1 MITGRKLIKITFFS
15 FSSNDNNIS
24 NKSNQLMNN
33 STSQPGSSTSGTF
46 VTSSKYKNNTS
57 LSTHQ
62 REVETELMPAPMG
75 PIITGQMA
83 SEFFKKSDQN
93 QQQQQSQSQ
102 NQHQTNQQQP
112 GGQRQ
117 NPQQSQQKTLHFVQG
132 PQSGTMVSQ
141 SGSMVSQSVSIVS
154 QSGPMSSLV
163 SQSGSM
169 SSLISQAGSLASQAG
184 SMGDSQSGS
193 TVNLQQHEEKASFS
207 DIDDLFP
214 SMNNYQPGVVSATL
228 ECDATAN
235 QYQTQLFDQGRQ
247 IDPNRQ
253 IDQNTTELDQFLLSI
268 NASTTSA
275 STSNQN
281 QQAKK

>member
-1 MITGRKLIKITFFS
+1 
-15 FSSNDNNIS
+15 
-24 NKSNQLMNN
+24 MNN

-46 VTSSKYKNNTS
+46 VTSSKYTNNAN

-93 QQQQQSQSQ
+93 QQQSQSQ
-102 NQHQTNQQQP
+102 NNLQGQGPGP

-117 NPQQSQQKTLHFVQG
+117 NSQQSQQKTLHFVQQG
-132 PQSGTMVSQ
+132 SQSGTMVSQ
-141 SGSMVSQSVSIVS
+141 SGSMVSQSVSIVSQSGPMSALVSQSGPMSSMVS

-184 SMGDSQSGS
+184 SMGSSQSGS
-193 TVNLQQHEEKASFS
+193 AVNLHQHEEKASFS

-235 QYQTQLFDQGRQ
+235 QYQTQLFDQAGQQ
-247 IDPNRQ
+247 IDQNRQ

-275 STSNQN
+275 STSSQQQN

>member
-1 MITGRKLIKITFFS
+1 
-15 FSSNDNNIS
+15 
-24 NKSNQLMNN
+24 MNN
-33 STSQPGSSTSGTF
+33 STNQPGSSTSGTF
-46 VTSSKYKNNTS
+46 VTSSKYTNNTN

-93 QQQQQSQSQ
+93 QQQSQSQ
-102 NQHQTNQQQP
+102 NNLQGQGP

-117 NPQQSQQKTLHFVQG
+117 NSQQSQQKTLHFVQQG
-132 PQSGTMVSQ
+132 SQSGT
-141 SGSMVSQSVSIVS
+141 MVSQSVSIVS

-184 SMGDSQSGS
+184 SMGSSQSGS

-235 QYQTQLFDQGRQ
+235 QYQTQLFDETGQQ
-247 IDPNRQ
+247 IDQNRQ
-253 IDQNTTELDQFLLSI
+253 IDQNNSELDQFLLSI

-275 STSNQN
+275 STSSQQQN

>member
-1 MITGRKLIKITFFS
+1 
-15 FSSNDNNIS
+15 
-24 NKSNQLMNN
+24 MNN
-33 STSQPGSSTSGTF
+33 STNQPGSSTSGTF
-46 VTSSKYKNNTS
+46 VTSSKYTNNTN

-93 QQQQQSQSQ
+93 QQQSQSQ
-102 NQHQTNQQQP
+102 NNLQGQGP

-117 NPQQSQQKTLHFVQG
+117 NSQQSQQKTLHFVQQG
-132 PQSGTMVSQ
+132 SQSGT
-141 SGSMVSQSVSIVS
+141 MVSQSVSIVS

-184 SMGDSQSGS
+184 SMGSSQSGS

-235 QYQTQLFDQGRQ
+235 QYQTQLFDQGY
-247 IDPNRQ
+247 N
-253 IDQNTTELDQFLLSI
+253 NTRWFNPEMHSRALF
-268 NASTTSA
+268 
-275 STSNQN
+275 
-281 QQAKK
+281 

>member
-1 MITGRKLIKITFFS
+1 
-15 FSSNDNNIS
+15 
-24 NKSNQLMNN
+24 MNN

-46 VTSSKYKNNTS
+46 VTSSKYTNNTN

-83 SEFFKKSDQN
+83 SEFFKKSDQQN
-93 QQQQQSQSQ
+93 QQQSQSQ
-102 NQHQTNQQQP
+102 NP
-112 GGQRQ
+112 GIQGPGPGDQRQ
-117 NPQQSQQKTLHFVQG
+117 NSQQSQGQKTLHFVQQQG
-132 PQSGTMVSQ
+132 SQSGT
-141 SGSMVSQSVSIVS
+141 MVSQSVSIVS
-154 QSGPMSSLV
+154 QSTGPMSSLV

-169 SSLISQAGSLASQAG
+169 SSLISQAGSMG
-184 SMGDSQSGS
+184 SSQSGS
-193 TVNLQQHEEKASFS
+193 TVNLQQHEEKATFS

-235 QYQTQLFDQGRQ
+235 QYQTQLFDQAGQQ
-247 IDPNRQ
+247 IDQNRQ
-253 IDQNTTELDQFLLSI
+253 IDQNNTELDRFLASI
-268 NASTTSA
+268 NAPTTSA
-275 STSNQN
+275 STSSQQQN

>member
-1 MITGRKLIKITFFS
+1 
-15 FSSNDNNIS
+15 
-24 NKSNQLMNN
+24 MNN
-33 STSQPGSSTSGTF
+33 STNQPGSSTSGTF
-46 VTSSKYKNNTS
+46 VTSSKYTNNTN

-75 PIITGQMA
+75 PIITGQIA
-83 SEFFKKSDQN
+83 SEFFKKSDQQN
-93 QQQQQSQSQ
+93 QQQTQSQNNLQGQGPGPGDQRQNSQQSQ
-102 NQHQTNQQQP
+102 
-112 GGQRQ
+112 G
-117 NPQQSQQKTLHFVQG
+117 QKTLHFVTQQG
-132 PQSGTMVSQ
+132 SQQAGTMVSQ

-169 SSLISQAGSLASQAG
+169 SSLISQAGSMG
-184 SMGDSQSGS
+184 SSQSGS

-235 QYQTQLFDQGRQ
+235 QYQTQLFDEASQQ
-247 IDPNRQ
+247 IEQNRQ
-253 IDQNTTELDQFLLSI
+253 IDQNNTELDQFLLSI

-275 STSNQN
+275 STSSQQQN
-281 QQAKK
+281 QQAEK

>member
-1 MITGRKLIKITFFS
+1 
-15 FSSNDNNIS
+15 
-24 NKSNQLMNN
+24 MNN

-46 VTSSKYKNNTS
+46 VTSSKYTNNTN

-83 SEFFKKSDQN
+83 SEFFKKSDQQN
-93 QQQQQSQSQ
+93 QQQTQSQ
-102 NQHQTNQQQP
+102 NNLQGQGP
-112 GGQRQ
+112 GPGDQRQ
-117 NPQQSQQKTLHFVQG
+117 NSQQSQQKTLHFVQQG
-132 PQSGTMVSQ
+132 PSQSGTMVSQ

-154 QSGPMSSLV
+154 QSGPGMSSLV

-169 SSLISQAGSLASQAG
+169 SSLISQAGSMG
-184 SMGDSQSGS
+184 SSQSGS
-193 TVNLQQHEEKASFS
+193 TVNLQQHDEKASFS

-228 ECDATAN
+228 ECPATAN
-235 QYQTQLFDQGRQ
+235 QSQTQLFDQAGQ
-247 IDPNRQ
+247 Q
-253 IDQNTTELDQFLLSI
+253 IDQNRGQFDQNAAELDQLLLSI
-268 NASTTSA
+268 NAPTTSA
-275 STSNQN
+275 STSSQQQN

>member
-1 MITGRKLIKITFFS
+1 
-15 FSSNDNNIS
+15 
-24 NKSNQLMNN
+24 MNN
-33 STSQPGSSTSGTF
+33 STNQPGSSTSGTF
-46 VTSSKYKNNTS
+46 VTSSKYTNNTN

-93 QQQQQSQSQ
+93 QQQSQSQ
-102 NQHQTNQQQP
+102 NNLQGQGP

-117 NPQQSQQKTLHFVQG
+117 NSQQSQQKTLHFVQQG
-132 PQSGTMVSQ
+132 SQSGT
-141 SGSMVSQSVSIVS
+141 MVSQSVSIVS

-184 SMGDSQSGS
+184 SMGSSQSGS

-235 QYQTQLFDQGRQ
+235 QYQTQLFDETGQQ
-247 IDPNRQ
+247 IDQNRQ
-253 IDQNTTELDQFLLSI
+253 IDQNNTELDQFLLSI

-275 STSNQN
+275 STSSQQQN

>member
-1 MITGRKLIKITFFS
+1 
-15 FSSNDNNIS
+15 
-24 NKSNQLMNN
+24 
-33 STSQPGSSTSGTF
+33 
-46 VTSSKYKNNTS
+46 
-57 LSTHQ
+57 
-62 REVETELMPAPMG
+62 MPAPMG

-235 QYQTQLFDQGRQ
+235 QYQTQLFDQAGQQ
-247 IDPNRQ
+247 IDQNRQ
-253 IDQNTTELDQFLLSI
+253 IDQNNTELDRFLASI
-268 NASTTSA
+268 NAPTTSA
-275 STSNQN
+275 STSSQQQN

>member
-1 MITGRKLIKITFFS
+1 
-15 FSSNDNNIS
+15 
-24 NKSNQLMNN
+24 MNN
-33 STSQPGSSTSGTF
+33 STNQPGSSTSGTF
-46 VTSSKYKNNTS
+46 VTSSKYTSNTN

-83 SEFFKKSDQN
+83 SEFFKKSDQQN
-93 QQQQQSQSQ
+93 QQQTQSQNNLQGQGPGTGDQRQNSQQSQ
-102 NQHQTNQQQP
+102 
-112 GGQRQ
+112 G
-117 NPQQSQQKTLHFVQG
+117 QKTLHFVQQQG
-132 PQSGTMVSQ
+132 SQSGTMVSQ
-141 SGSMVSQSVSIVS
+141 SGSMVSQSG
-154 QSGPMSSLV
+154 QMSSLV

-184 SMGDSQSGS
+184 SMGSSQSGS

-235 QYQTQLFDQGRQ
+235 QYQTQLFDQAGQQ
-247 IDPNRQ
+247 IDQNRQ
-253 IDQNTTELDQFLLSI
+253 IDQNNTELDRFLASI
-268 NASTTSA
+268 NAPTTSA
-275 STSNQN
+275 STSSQQQN

>member
-1 MITGRKLIKITFFS
+1 
-15 FSSNDNNIS
+15 
-24 NKSNQLMNN
+24 MNN

-46 VTSSKYKNNTS
+46 VTSSKYTSNTN

-83 SEFFKKSDQN
+83 SEFFKKSDQQN
-93 QQQQQSQSQ
+93 QQQSQSQ
-102 NQHQTNQQQP
+102 NP
-112 GGQRQ
+112 GIQGPGPGDQRQ
-117 NPQQSQQKTLHFVQG
+117 NSQQSQGQKTLHFVQQQG
-132 PQSGTMVSQ
+132 SQSGT
-141 SGSMVSQSVSIVS
+141 MVSQSVSIVS
-154 QSGPMSSLV
+154 QSTGPMSSLV

-169 SSLISQAGSLASQAG
+169 SSLISQAGSMG
-184 SMGDSQSGS
+184 SSQSGS
-193 TVNLQQHEEKASFS
+193 TVNLQQHEEKATFS

-235 QYQTQLFDQGRQ
+235 QYQTQLFDQAGQQ
-247 IDPNRQ
+247 IDQNRQ

>member
-1 MITGRKLIKITFFS
+1 
-15 FSSNDNNIS
+15 
-24 NKSNQLMNN
+24 MNN
-33 STSQPGSSTSGTF
+33 STNQPGSSTSGTF
-46 VTSSKYKNNTS
+46 VTSSKYTNNTN

-83 SEFFKKSDQN
+83 SEFFKKSDQQN
-93 QQQQQSQSQ
+93 QQQSQSQ
-102 NQHQTNQQQP
+102 NNLQGQGPGP

-117 NPQQSQQKTLHFVQG
+117 NSQQSQQKTLHFVQQG
-132 PQSGTMVSQ
+132 SQSGTMVSQ

-184 SMGDSQSGS
+184 SMGSSQSGS

-235 QYQTQLFDQGRQ
+235 QYQTQLFDEASQQ
-247 IDPNRQ
+247 IDQNRQ
-253 IDQNTTELDQFLLSI
+253 IDQNNTELDQFLLSI

-275 STSNQN
+275 STSSQQQN

>member
-1 MITGRKLIKITFFS
+1 MG
-15 FSSNDNNIS
+15 NNL
-24 NKSNQLMNN
+24 Q
-33 STSQPGSSTSGTF
+33 
-46 VTSSKYKNNTS
+46 
-57 LSTHQ
+57 
-62 REVETELMPAPMG
+62 
-75 PIITGQMA
+75 GQG
-83 SEFFKKSDQN
+83 
-93 QQQQQSQSQ
+93 
-102 NQHQTNQQQP
+102 P

-117 NPQQSQQKTLHFVQG
+117 NSQQSQQKTLHFVQQG
-132 PQSGTMVSQ
+132 SQSGTMVSQ

-184 SMGDSQSGS
+184 SMGSSQSGS

-235 QYQTQLFDQGRQ
+235 QYQTQLFDETGQQ
-247 IDPNRQ
+247 IDQNRQ
-253 IDQNTTELDQFLLSI
+253 IDQNNTELDQFLLSI

-275 STSNQN
+275 STSSQQQN

>member
-1 MITGRKLIKITFFS
+1 
-15 FSSNDNNIS
+15 
-24 NKSNQLMNN
+24 MNN

-46 VTSSKYKNNTS
+46 VTSSKYTNNTN

-83 SEFFKKSDQN
+83 SEFFKKSDQQN
-93 QQQQQSQSQ
+93 QQQSQSQ
-102 NQHQTNQQQP
+102 NP
-112 GGQRQ
+112 GIQGPGPGDQRQ
-117 NPQQSQQKTLHFVQG
+117 NSQQSQGQKTLHFVQQQG
-132 PQSGTMVSQ
+132 SQSGT
-141 SGSMVSQSVSIVS
+141 MVSQSVSIVS
-154 QSGPMSSLV
+154 QSTGPMSSLV

-169 SSLISQAGSLASQAG
+169 SSLISQAGSMG
-184 SMGDSQSGS
+184 SSQSGS
-193 TVNLQQHEEKASFS
+193 TVNLQQHEEKATFS

-235 QYQTQLFDQGRQ
+235 QYQTQLFGQAGQQ
-247 IDPNRQ
+247 IDQNRQ
-253 IDQNTTELDQFLLSI
+253 IDQNNTELDRFLASI
-268 NASTTSA
+268 NAPTTST
-275 STSNQN
+275 STSSQQQI

>member
-1 MITGRKLIKITFFS
+1 
-15 FSSNDNNIS
+15 
-24 NKSNQLMNN
+24 MNN
-33 STSQPGSSTSGTF
+33 STNQPGSSTSGTF
-46 VTSSKYKNNTS
+46 VTSSKYTNNTN

-75 PIITGQMA
+75 PIITGQIA
-83 SEFFKKSDQN
+83 SEFFKKSDQQN
-93 QQQQQSQSQ
+93 QQQTQSQNNLQGQGPGPGDQRQNSQQSQ
-102 NQHQTNQQQP
+102 
-112 GGQRQ
+112 G
-117 NPQQSQQKTLHFVQG
+117 QKTLHFVTQQG
-132 PQSGTMVSQ
+132 SQQAGTMVSQ

-154 QSGPMSSLV
+154 QSAGPMSSLV

-169 SSLISQAGSLASQAG
+169 SSLISQAGSMG
-184 SMGDSQSGS
+184 SSQSGS

-235 QYQTQLFDQGRQ
+235 RYQTQLFDQAGQ
-247 IDPNRQ
+247 Q
-253 IDQNTTELDQFLLSI
+253 IDQNRGQFDQNAAELDQLLLSI
-268 NASTTSA
+268 NAPTTSA
-275 STSNQN
+275 STSSQQQN

>member
-1 MITGRKLIKITFFS
+1 
-15 FSSNDNNIS
+15 
-24 NKSNQLMNN
+24 MNN

-46 VTSSKYKNNTS
+46 VTSSKYTNNTN

-83 SEFFKKSDQN
+83 SEFFKKSDQQN
-93 QQQQQSQSQ
+93 QQQTQSQNNLQGQGPGPGDQRQNSQQSQ
-102 NQHQTNQQQP
+102 
-112 GGQRQ
+112 G
-117 NPQQSQQKTLHFVQG
+117 QKTLHFVQQQG
-132 PQSGTMVSQ
+132 SQSGT
-141 SGSMVSQSVSIVS
+141 MVSQSVSIVS
-154 QSGPMSSLV
+154 QSTGPMSSLV

-169 SSLISQAGSLASQAG
+169 SSLISQAGSMG
-184 SMGDSQSGS
+184 SSQSGS
-193 TVNLQQHEEKASFS
+193 TVNLQQHEEKATFS

-235 QYQTQLFDQGRQ
+235 QYQTQLFGQAGQQ
-247 IDPNRQ
+247 IDQNRQ
-253 IDQNTTELDQFLLSI
+253 IDQNNTELDRFLASI
-268 NASTTSA
+268 NAPTTSA
-275 STSNQN
+275 STSSQQQN

>member
-1 MITGRKLIKITFFS
+1 
-15 FSSNDNNIS
+15 
-24 NKSNQLMNN
+24 MNN

-46 VTSSKYKNNTS
+46 VTSSKYTNTNS
-57 LSTHQ
+57 IHNTHQ

-93 QQQQQSQSQ
+93 QQQSQSQ
-102 NQHQTNQQQP
+102 NNLQGQGPGP

-117 NPQQSQQKTLHFVQG
+117 NSQQSQQKTLHFVQQG
-132 PQSGTMVSQ
+132 SQSGTMVSQ

-184 SMGDSQSGS
+184 SMGSSQSGS
-193 TVNLQQHEEKASFS
+193 TVNLQQLEEKASFS

-235 QYQTQLFDQGRQ
+235 QYQTQLFDQAGQQ
-247 IDPNRQ
+247 INQNRQ
-253 IDQNTTELDQFLLSI
+253 TDQITTELDQFLLSI

-275 STSNQN
+275 STSSQQQN